1 MSGSSSVIVV
11 GSVAFDNIITPFARG
26 EYLLGGS
33 ASYASIAASYFAPSR
48 LVARVGKDFQDKF
61 LQRFKERGVCLEGLQ
76 MDPEG
81 ETFFWAG
88 KYHDNFDERDTL
100 ETRLNVLEEFRPELP
115 ESYKTTPFVLLAN
128 IGPDLQLHLLD
139 EMSPD
144 AKPFVVADTMN
155 LWIDIMRSK
164 LMEMIAR
171 VDLLVLNDEEAEML
185 TEERN
190 VYLAGPKL
198 LKLGPQFVIVKKG
211 SHGAI
216 LFGPNGQ
223 LFAIPAYP
231 VENLQDPTGAGDS
244 FAGALTGYLA
254 DKNARDFASIKQA
267 MVYATVTASYT
278 VEAFSSDSL
287 EAAGREGIDARAAK
301 LREIIKL
308 D

>member
-1 MSGSSSVIVV
+1 MSDSTSVIVV

-33 ASYASIAASYFAPSR
+33 ASYASIASSYYAPTR
-48 LVARVGKDFQDKF
+48 LVANVGKDFDDSF
-61 LQRFKERGVCLEGLQ
+61 MQRFEKRGVCVEGLQ
-76 MDPEG
+76 LDPEG

-88 KYHDNFDERDTL
+88 RYHDNFDQRDTL
-100 ETRLNVLEEFRPELP
+100 ETRLNVLEHFRPELP

-128 IGPDLQLHLLD
+128 IGPDLQIHLLD
-139 EMSPD
+139 EMDPET
-144 AKPFVVADTMN
+144 KPFVVADTMN
-155 LWIDIMRSK
+155 LWIDIMRGK

-171 VDLLVLNDEEAEML
+171 VDLLCLNDEEAEIL

-190 VYLAGPKL
+190 VYKAGVAL
-198 LKLGPQFVIVKKG
+198 RKLGPKFVIVKKG

-216 LFGPNGQ
+216 LFGPDNE

-231 VENLQDPTGAGDS
+231 VDDLQDPTGAGDS

-254 DKNARDFASIKQA
+254 DKNTTDFASIKQA
-267 MVYATVTASYT
+267 MVYATVTASFT
-278 VEAFSSDSL
+278 VEAFSCDSL
-287 EAAGREGIDARAAK
+287 ENAGREGIDKRAAR
-301 LREIIKL
+301 LREIINL

>member
-1 MSGSSSVIVV
+1 MSSVVIV

-33 ASYASIAASYFAPSR
+33 ASYASIAASYFAPAR
-48 LVARVGKDFQDKF
+48 LVANVGKDFEEKF
-61 LQRFKERGVCLEGLQ
+61 LNRFRQRDICMEGLQ
-76 MDPEG
+76 IDPEG

-88 KYHDNFDERDTL
+88 KYHDNFDQRDTL
-100 ETRLNVLEEFRPELP
+100 ETRLNVLEHFRPELP
-115 ESYKTTPFVLLAN
+115 AGYKTTPFVLLAN
-128 IGPDLQLHLLD
+128 IGPDLQIHLLD
-139 EMSPD
+139 EMDPD
-144 AKPFVVADTMN
+144 TKPFVVADTMN

-164 LMEMIAR
+164 LMEMIGR

-190 VYLAGPKL
+190 VYKAGAALRKM
-198 LKLGPQFVIVKKG
+198 GPTYVIVKKG

-216 LFGPNGQ
+216 LFGPNEQ
-223 LFAIPAYP
+223 LFALPAYP
-231 VENLQDPTGAGDS
+231 VEDLQDPTGAGDS

-254 DKNARDFASIKQA
+254 SKNAQDFDSIKQA
-267 MVYATVTASYT
+267 MIYGTVTASYT

-287 EAAGREGIDARAAK
+287 EAAGREGINTRAAR
-301 LREIIKL
+301 LREIIEV

>member
-1 MSGSSSVIVV
+1 MADSASVVIV

-33 ASYASIAASYFAPSR
+33 ASYASIASSYFAPTR
-48 LVARVGKDFQDKF
+48 LVANVGKDFEDRF
-61 LQRFKERGVCLEGLQ
+61 MQRFKQRGVCLDGLQ
-76 MDPEG
+76 VDPEG

-100 ETRLNVLEEFRPELP
+100 ETRLNVLEHFRPELP

-128 IGPDLQLHLLD
+128 IGPDLQVHLLD
-139 EMSPD
+139 EMDP
-144 AKPFVVADTMN
+144 ATKPFVVADTMN
-155 LWIDIMRSK
+155 LWIDIMRAK

-171 VDLLVLNDEEAEML
+171 VDLLILNDEEAEML

-190 VYLAGPKL
+190 FHKAGAALLELGPK
-198 LKLGPQFVIVKKG
+198 FVIVKKG

-216 LFGPNGQ
+216 LFGPEGQ

-231 VENLQDPTGAGDS
+231 VTDLQDPTGAGDS

-254 DKNARDFASIKQA
+254 DKNATDFASIKQA
-267 MVYATVTASYT
+267 MLYATVTASFT

-287 EAAGREGIDARAAK
+287 ESAGRAGIDERAAR
-301 LREIIKL
+301 LREIIDL